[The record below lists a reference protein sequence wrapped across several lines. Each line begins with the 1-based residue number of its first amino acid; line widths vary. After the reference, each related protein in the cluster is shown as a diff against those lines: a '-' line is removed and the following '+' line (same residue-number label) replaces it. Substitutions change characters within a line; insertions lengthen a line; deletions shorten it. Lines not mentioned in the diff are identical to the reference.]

1 MRLLTLRRTRN
12 ISRYRRNYNVS
23 LRCILSVT
31 LIISLSL
38 FSSSSSPYLLPFIMQ
53 GKAKETTLVLPAA
66 ALPSSLSSS
75 SSSEVPVEYSTP
87 DGEGGD
93 TGAGDDG
100 SHCVN
105 YSPSERLIT
114 ISCKSAVSITDVY
127 NQLNSDH
134 SNNGILD
141 KDQAATR
148 CMDIKCKRNNK

>member
-1 MRLLTLRRTRN
+1 
-12 ISRYRRNYNVS
+12 
-23 LRCILSVT
+23 
-31 LIISLSL
+31 
-38 FSSSSSPYLLPFIMQ
+38 MQ
-53 GKAKETTLVLPAA
+53 GNAKETTLVLPAV
-66 ALPSSLSSS
+66 ALPSSLSS

-87 DGEGGD
+87 DGEGRD
-93 TGAGDDG
+93 SSSAGDDG

-141 KDQAATR
+141 KDQH
-148 CMDIKCKRNNK
+148 NQVYGY

>member
-1 MRLLTLRRTRN
+1 ML
-12 ISRYRRNYNVS
+12 
-23 LRCILSVT
+23 
-31 LIISLSL
+31 
-38 FSSSSSPYLLPFIMQ
+38 

-75 SSSEVPVEYSTP
+75 SSEVPVKYSTP

-93 TGAGDDG
+93 SSAGDDG

-134 SNNGILD
+134 GNNGILD
-141 KDQAATR
+141 NHHGNQVYGY
-148 CMDIKCKRNNK
+148 